1 MNPLT
6 IVQTALALLLILLIV
21 LQNRGAGLG
30 SAWGGGG
37 EFYGTRRGVEKIMF
51 RLTIAIAV
59 LFVALSFASLF
70 V

>member
-1 MNPLT
+1 MSLLT
-6 IVQTALALLLILLIV
+6 IVQTVLALLLILLIV

-51 RLTIAIAV
+51 RLTVLVVV
-59 LFVALSFASLF
+59 LFVVLSFASLF

>member
-37 EFYGTRRGVEKIMF
+37 EFYGTRRGVEKILF
-51 RLTIAIAV
+51 RLTIAAAV
-59 LFVALSFASLF
+59 LFVVLSFASLF

>member
-6 IVQTALALLLILLIV
+6 IVQTVLALLLILLIV

-37 EFYGTRRGVEKIMF
+37 EFYGTRRGVEKILF
-51 RLTIAIAV
+51 RLTILVAA
-59 LFVALSFASLF
+59 LFVVLSFASLF